1 MIRQLMI
8 ALGVIAPGVG
18 YEGIGL
24 AAIQCPPASE
34 QTSRD
39 YDADISG
46 AVETFRRLSG
56 VELRA
61 KGAGVAKDLIG
72 RLPGADRVYME
83 QMMYASY
90 CSSLNEDKTLSDS
103 ERREELKKY
112 NSDVRKAMEHP
123 SSVEKQPAAVP
134 PPSKRLG
141 KKKARAPQSKVNP
154 PVTPLTQA
162 ETKQLEMQKPQPTVS
177 QNPRISQ
184 HSEGSNSPNITG
196 DRNVVIINPIS
207 EAKLDEMS
215 ALLRQK
221 VDREKLRQKYPL
233 GYLFF
238 ELDGNVVTP
247 YETLSV
253 LGEYQFDWTVV
264 KVIQNTKDRI
274 AIRLP
279 DAKRKDGS
287 LAISEAM
294 TGGKKQVGNLG
305 GVSLDD
311 LIVWGE
317 RLAIRENG
325 VVFLVGFEKMP
336 LSKLIK
342 K

>member
-1 MIRQLMI
+1 
-8 ALGVIAPGVG
+8 
-18 YEGIGL
+18 
-24 AAIQCPPASE
+24 
-34 QTSRD
+34 
-39 YDADISG
+39 
-46 AVETFRRLSG
+46 
-56 VELRA
+56 
-61 KGAGVAKDLIG
+61 
-72 RLPGADRVYME
+72 
-83 QMMYASY
+83 
-90 CSSLNEDKTLSDS
+90 
-103 ERREELKKY
+103 
-112 NSDVRKAMEHP
+112 MEHP